1 MNTHSHLTEEDV
13 ALCAEAILNGQYET
27 LDPRLHHHLAQCPQC
42 ADEVLMVAD
51 VAEIPAVKSNGR
63 IVPFYARKA
72 FLTVISAAAVIL
84 IAVLIVFNFPEDN
97 NKQVTLNQQDNKQE
111 MQHDSFPDSGP
122 AQKGNLNS
130 SDSSGFQRT
139 TLPVDKQNQAIS
151 NSKSQQQALLAS
163 YQPDENLEKLAQ
175 NFSGSYRGSEIKI
188 RSKNILH
195 WHQDDS
201 LKWINP
207 NKELLIVEIFT
218 NKGEKKLSLSS
229 SNNNVLIPEMPNGLY
244 YWKLINEDFDLLFVG
259 KIVFE

>member
-1 MNTHSHLTEEDV
+1 MNTHSHLTEEEV
-13 ALCAEAILNGQYET
+13 ALCAEAILKGQYES
-27 LDPRLHHHLAQCPQC
+27 LAPSLHQHLAQCPQC

-84 IAVLIVFNFPEDN
+84 IAVLIIFNFSEDY
-97 NKQVTLNQQDNKQE
+97 NKQVALNQQDNKQAI
-111 MQHDSFPDSGP
+111 QHDSLPDSGP
-122 AQKGNLNS
+122 AQKDNLNA
-130 SDSSGFQRT
+130 SDSSRFQNN
-139 TLPVDKQNQAIS
+139 TLPIDKQNQDIS
-151 NSKSQQQALLAS
+151 NSKDHQQALLAS

-195 WHQDDS
+195 WHQGDS

-207 NKELLIVEIFT
+207 NKELLNVEIFN

-229 SNNNVLIPEMPNGLY
+229 SNNNALIPEMPNGLY

-259 KIVFE
+259 KILFE